1 MSKTD
6 ANLILKDAY
15 TLIAEQWCGPPEA
28 DEDREQ
34 VRKDAECVADR
45 VKGVNKEIAA
55 LLSRFLEENSLSEED
70 YVDLFELA
78 PKCALYLGSH
88 TYDEPH
94 TCANAAV
101 SDRNGYMIELGG
113 IYRHFGHVTVG
124 RELPD
129 YLPLMVDFLALTI
142 ESKDDTIR
150 GKFIAEYFLPFV
162 PPLRSRL
169 EALKTPYLHLL
180 EALESI
186 ITVDLKTQVLSK
198 EPVQPTQPIKWEK
211 TYDTV

>member
-34 VRKDAECVADR
+34 VRKDAESVVDR
-45 VKGVNKEIAA
+45 VRGVAEEGAA
-55 LLSRFLEENSLSEED
+55 LLAKFLAESSLSEED

-78 PKCALYLGSH
+78 PKCALYVGSH

-113 IYRHFGHVTVG
+113 IYRHFGHITDG

-142 ESKDDTIR
+142 ESKDDTVR
-150 GKFIAEYFLPFV
+150 GKFIAEYFLPFL
-162 PPLRSRL
+162 PPMHSRL
-169 EALKTPYLHLL
+169 EALKTSYLHLL
-180 EALESI
+180 EALERI
-186 ITVDLKTQVLSK
+186 INVDLKTQSLSK
-198 EPVQPTQPIKWEK
+198 QPKQPVQPIQWEK
-211 TYDTV
+211 TYERV

>member
-1 MSKTD
+1 MSKAD

-15 TLIAEQWCGPPEA
+15 TLIAEQWCSPPEA
-28 DEDREQ
+28 DGDREQ
-34 VRKDAECVADR
+34 VRRDAECVVDR
-45 VKGVNKEIAA
+45 IKSIDKKGAA

-78 PKCALYLGSH
+78 PQCALYLGSH

-113 IYRHFGHVTVG
+113 IYRHFGHITDG

>member
-1 MSKTD
+1 MSKAD

-15 TLIAEQWCGPPEA
+15 TLIAEQWCSPPEA
-28 DEDREQ
+28 DGDREQ
-34 VRKDAECVADR
+34 VRKDAECVVDR
-45 VKGVNKEIAA
+45 IKSIDKKGAA

-78 PKCALYLGSH
+78 PQCALYLGSH

-113 IYRHFGHVTVG
+113 IYRHFGHITDG

-142 ESKDDTIR
+142 EGRK
-150 GKFIAEYFLPFV
+150 
-162 PPLRSRL
+162 
-169 EALKTPYLHLL
+169 
-180 EALESI
+180 
-186 ITVDLKTQVLSK
+186 QVL
-198 EPVQPTQPIKWEK
+198 QQLFQN
-211 TYDTV
+211 